1 MLFSHPLIVL
11 CDILIIEVVSVK
23 KVVMNYTMNLIKKN
37 GNYDEDQL
45 AVIKYG
51 LEGIYLT
58 ITKLIII
65 LFLAYFLNI
74 IREVIIFL
82 IIYNIIRMPSFGLH
96 ATKSWICLL
105 SSTIIFIGFPIVCNY
120 IYMSNDIKVILGLI
134 LILFIYKNSP
144 ADTHK
149 RPIVNHKRRLF
160 FKYCSTFIA
169 IIFVYCSILIND
181 NFLSN
186 CFIFTLLV
194 QCFVT
199 APTIYKL
206 FKLPYNNYLTYLAND
221 I

>member
-1 MLFSHPLIVL
+1 M
-11 CDILIIEVVSVK
+11 K

-37 GNYDEDQL
+37 GDYDEEQL
-45 AVIKYG
+45 AIIKYG

-65 LFLAYFLNI
+65 LLLAYLLNI
-74 IREVIIFL
+74 IKEVIVFL

-105 SSTIIFIGFPIVCNY
+105 SSTIIFIGLPFICKY
-120 IYMSNDIKVILGLI
+120 IYISNSIKVIIGLI
-134 LILFIYKNSP
+134 LVLFIYKNAP

-149 RPIVNHKRRLF
+149 RPIINPKRRLF
-160 FKYCSTFIA
+160 YKYCSTFIA
-169 IIFVYCSILIND
+169 IVFIYCSILISN

-194 QCFVT
+194 QCFIT
-199 APTIYKL
+199 APTTYKL
-206 FKLPYNNYLTYLAND
+206 FNIPYNNYLTYIANNN

>member
-1 MLFSHPLIVL
+1 M
-11 CDILIIEVVSVK
+11 K

-45 AVIKYG
+45 AIIKYG

-65 LFLAYFLNI
+65 LLLAYLLNI
-74 IREVIIFL
+74 IKEVIIFL

-105 SSTIIFIGFPIVCNY
+105 SSTIIFIGLPIVCKY
-120 IYMSNDIKVILGLI
+120 IYISNSIKVIIGLI
-134 LILFIYKNSP
+134 LILFIYKNAP
-144 ADTHK
+144 ADTLK
-149 RPIVNHKRRLF
+149 RPIVNPKRRLF
-160 FKYCSTFIA
+160 YKYCSTFIA
-169 IIFVYCSILIND
+169 IIFIYCSILINN

-186 CFIFTLLV
+186 CFIFALLV
-194 QCFVT
+194 QCFII
-199 APTIYKL
+199 APTTYRL
-206 FKLPYNNYLTYLAND
+206 FNLPHNNYLTYLANNN

>member
-1 MLFSHPLIVL
+1 
-11 CDILIIEVVSVK
+11 
-23 KVVMNYTMNLIKKN
+23 MNYTMNLIKKN

-45 AVIKYG
+45 AIIKYG

-65 LFLAYFLNI
+65 LLLAYLLNI
-74 IREVIIFL
+74 IKEVIIFL

-105 SSTIIFIGFPIVCNY
+105 SSTIIFIGLPIVCKY
-120 IYMSNDIKVILGLI
+120 IYISNSIKVIIGLI
-134 LILFIYKNSP
+134 LILFIYKNAP
-144 ADTHK
+144 ADTLK
-149 RPIVNHKRRLF
+149 RPIVNPKRRLF

-169 IIFVYCSILIND
+169 IIFIYCSILINN

-194 QCFVT
+194 QCFIT
-199 APTIYKL
+199 APTTYKL
-206 FKLPYNNYLTYLAND
+206 FNLPYNNYLTYIANNN

>member
-1 MLFSHPLIVL
+1 M
-11 CDILIIEVVSVK
+11 K

-37 GNYDEDQL
+37 GDYDEDQL

-65 LFLAYFLNI
+65 LLLAYLLNI
-74 IREVIIFL
+74 IKEVIIFL

-105 SSTIIFIGFPIVCNY
+105 SSTIIFIGFPIVCKYLY
-120 IYMSNDIKVILGLI
+120 ITNSIKVIIGLI
-134 LILFIYKNSP
+134 LILFIYKNAP

-149 RPIVNHKRRLF
+149 RPIVNPKRRLF
-160 FKYCSTFIA
+160 YKYCSTFIA
-169 IIFVYCSILIND
+169 IIFIYCSILINN

-186 CFIFTLLV
+186 CFIFSLLV
-194 QCFVT
+194 QCLIT
-199 APTIYKL
+199 APITYRL
-206 FKLPYNNYLTYLAND
+206 FNLPYNNYLTYIANNN

>member
-1 MLFSHPLIVL
+1 M
-11 CDILIIEVVSVK
+11 K

-45 AVIKYG
+45 AIIKYG

-65 LFLAYFLNI
+65 LLLAYLLNI
-74 IREVIIFL
+74 IKEVIIFL

-105 SSTIIFIGFPIVCNY
+105 SSTIIFIGLPIVCKY
-120 IYMSNDIKVILGLI
+120 IYISNSIKVIIGLI
-134 LILFIYKNSP
+134 LILFIYKNAP
-144 ADTHK
+144 ADTLK
-149 RPIVNHKRRLF
+149 RPIVNPKRRLF
-160 FKYCSTFIA
+160 YKYCSTFIA
-169 IIFVYCSILIND
+169 IIFIYCSILINN

-194 QCFVT
+194 QCFIT
-199 APTIYKL
+199 APTTYKL
-206 FKLPYNNYLTYLAND
+206 FNLPHNNYLTYLANNN